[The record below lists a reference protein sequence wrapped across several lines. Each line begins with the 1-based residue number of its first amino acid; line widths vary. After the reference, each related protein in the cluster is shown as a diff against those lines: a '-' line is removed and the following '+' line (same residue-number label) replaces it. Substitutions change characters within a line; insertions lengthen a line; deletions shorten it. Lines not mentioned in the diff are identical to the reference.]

1 MAAAQSFERR
11 ISEKLP
17 VLRPAE
23 ARVAR
28 YLQEHPEEAVLASAA
43 TLAEKTV
50 TSDATVIRT
59 ARALGYDDLEELRRA
74 IATQMRGDLTPAGRL
89 TRTLSDLGGD
99 VATAFSAT
107 IDTHI
112 ASLEALRREISAE
125 QIGQVI
131 DRILEAKRILVFGIG
146 PSSAM
151 SSYFAFQ
158 LSRFGLDASG
168 LTDTGLLLADG
179 LSRLR
184 AGDLVVMLA
193 YGRSYPELDALL
205 DQAQHLQLPTI
216 LLTDSLASALAGRV
230 TCALKVARGRT
241 DMMSLH
247 TATLGL
253 IEAVLVSVAA
263 RRPEETIASLKKLNK
278 LRRKVASRAMDLNP
292 GKRSAIAS

>member
-1 MAAAQSFERR
+1 MAATQTFERR
-11 ISEKLP
+11 ISVKLP

-23 ARVAR
+23 TRVAR

-43 TLAEKTV
+43 TLAEKTE

-59 ARALGYDDLEELRRA
+59 ARALGYNDLEELRRA
-74 IATQMRGDLTPAGRL
+74 IATQMRGDLSPAARL
-89 TRTLSDLGGD
+89 TRTRSDVGGD

-112 ASLEALRREISAE
+112 ASLEALRRDISVE
-125 QIGQVI
+125 QLGHVV
-131 DRILEAKRILVFGIG
+131 DRLLGARRIVVFGIG
-146 PSSAM
+146 PSRAM
-151 SSYFAFQ
+151 SNYFAFQ
-158 LSRFGLDASG
+158 LSRFGFEASS
-168 LTDTGLLLADG
+168 LSATGLLLADG

-184 AGDLVVMLA
+184 AGDVVVMLA
-193 YGRSYPELDALL
+193 YGRLYAEVDALL
-205 DQAQHLQLPTI
+205 DHARRLQLPTI
-216 LLTDSLASALAGRV
+216 LLTDSLASVLAGRV
-230 TCALKVARGRT
+230 TYTLKVARGRT

-278 LRRKVASRAMDLNP
+278 LRRKLAGRPMDLNP
-292 GKRSAIAS
+292 GRRSAIAS